1 MTRSARA
8 SRESKAGGKSP
19 RSWMNR
25 TSSHVLGD
33 HVSKARSATL
43 DLLWVVGFGMLTA
56 LLAQIEIRLPFTPV
70 PLTGQTFAVLLSGAV
85 LGLRR
90 GFASQ
95 ALYLGA
101 GAAGMPV
108 FAGGAST
115 IFHLLGPTGGFLWS
129 FPFAA
134 ALTGWLVERGASRK
148 AWKLALALVAADAL
162 ILVSGALWLSGLF
175 GVPFRQAALLG
186 FYPFLIGDV
195 LKVSLVG
202 ITLPRILRRYRESE
216 NSLIESNSR

>member
-1 MTRSARA
+1 
-8 SRESKAGGKSP
+8 
-19 RSWMNR
+19 MNR
-25 TSSHVLGD
+25 PSSHVLVD
-33 HVSKARSATL
+33 HFSEARSSTL
-43 DLLWVVGFGMLTA
+43 DLLWVVGFGLLTG
-56 LLAQIEIRLPFTPV
+56 LLAQIEIPLPFTPV

-95 ALYLGA
+95 ALYLAA

-134 ALTGWLVERGASRK
+134 ALIGWLVELGASRRG
-148 AWKLALALVAADAL
+148 WKLALALIAADV
-162 ILVSGALWLSGLF
+162 LVLLSGALWLSGFF
-175 GVPFRQAALLG
+175 GFPFRQAVLLG

-202 ITLPRILRRYRESE
+202 MTLPRILRRYRDQGIQPPEADAW
-216 NSLIESNSR
+216 

>member
-1 MTRSARA
+1 MTR
-8 SRESKAGGKSP
+8 
-19 RSWMNR
+19 
-25 TSSHVLGD
+25 TTSHVLVD
-33 HVSKARSATL
+33 HVSKARSSTL
-43 DLLWVVGFGMLTA
+43 DLLWVVGFGLLTA
-56 LLAQIEIRLPFTPV
+56 LLAQIEIRLPFNPV

-95 ALYLGA
+95 ALYLAA

-108 FAGGAST
+108 FSGGAST
-115 IFHLLGPTGGFLWS
+115 ILHLLGPTGGFLWS

-134 ALTGWLVERGASRK
+134 ALIGWLVERGASRRV
-148 AWKLALALVAADAL
+148 WKLALALIAADAL
-162 ILVSGALWLSGLF
+162 ILVSGALWLSGF
-175 GVPFRQAALLG
+175 VGYPFRQAALLG

-202 ITLPRILRRYRESE
+202 MTLPRILRRYRDRE
-216 NSLIESNSR
+216 NHPQEADSR

>member
-1 MTRSARA
+1 MTRTTSPVLVDHFSKVRNRA
-8 SRESKAGGKSP
+8 
-19 RSWMNR
+19 
-25 TSSHVLGD
+25 
-33 HVSKARSATL
+33 L
-43 DLLWVVGFGMLTA
+43 DLLWVVGFGLLTA
-56 LLAQIEIRLPFTPV
+56 LLAQIEIRLPYTPV

-85 LGLRR
+85 LGSRR

-95 ALYLGA
+95 ALYLAA

-115 IFHLLGPTGGFLWS
+115 IFHMLGPTGGFLFA

-134 ALTGWLVERGASRK
+134 GLTGWLVEQGASRR
-148 AWKLALALVAADAL
+148 AWTLALALLAADAL
-162 ILVSGALWLSGLF
+162 ILISGASWLSGF
-175 GVPFRQAALLG
+175 FHVPLRQAALLG

-202 ITLPRILRRYRESE
+202 ITLPRILRRYRDSE
-216 NSLIESNSR
+216 NSQIESPSR